1 MPRGGRSLPALLRG
15 VFAWA
20 FARRLPVP
28 GAPALVIDDSWH
40 GAAAH
45 GRLLIE
51 GRLATPH
58 GEVDLIATWRHP
70 ATAAK
75 VAAGTPAAFGW
86 LRDLRELG
94 GEAARLKAR
103 ELVQAWFDGGR
114 PGGGA
119 AADITARRVVHWI
132 GHFSFFCASADDDFR
147 RAFMAQIAADAANLR
162 RTLSLG
168 QTGSSPL
175 VVFKGVLWATLFL
188 TGGLDG
194 RRHFERWLGDALAAS
209 FDANGGPIDRAP
221 DSAARALADL
231 IDIRQAYRAAGHEEP
246 EPVASAIEAATSW
259 VRMMRHGD
267 GGLACFN
274 GAAAMS
280 GPDLD
285 HLLTVADS
293 KARALREAPDSGYM
307 RLVGGRTVVV
317 IDGGVGAV
325 GAARSHAAPLAFEM
339 SVGRQR
345 LVVNCGA
352 ADYDDRWSTPLRATA
367 AHSTLIVD
375 DCNAVAIAADGRIAR
390 RPDLA
395 RVRRDVA
402 ERNQWFE
409 GEHDGYAARYGVVH
423 RRRLFL
429 AAAGGDLR
437 GEDMLVYG
445 GGPSQRGKRAV
456 VRFHLH
462 PRVSASLVQ
471 NGTEVLLRLPSG
483 TGWRFRVAGGA
494 VALHDSVYFGDGGL
508 ARCQQ
513 IVVDADLDTALDQ
526 GTCQIRWAFRREG

>member
-1 MPRGGRSLPALLRG
+1 
-15 VFAWA
+15 
-20 FARRLPVP
+20 
-28 GAPALVIDDSWH
+28 
-40 GAAAH
+40 
-45 GRLLIE
+45 
-51 GRLATPH
+51 
-58 GEVDLIATWRHP
+58 
-70 ATAAK
+70 
-75 VAAGTPAAFGW
+75 
-86 LRDLRELG
+86 
-94 GEAARLKAR
+94 
-103 ELVQAWFDGGR
+103 
-114 PGGGA
+114 
-119 AADITARRVVHWI
+119 
-132 GHFSFFCASADDDFR
+132 
-147 RAFMAQIAADAANLR
+147 
-162 RTLSLG
+162 
-168 QTGSSPL
+168 
-175 VVFKGVLWATLFL
+175 
-188 TGGLDG
+188 
-194 RRHFERWLGDALAAS
+194 
-209 FDANGGPIDRAP
+209 
-221 DSAARALADL
+221 
-231 IDIRQAYRAAGHEEP
+231 
-246 EPVASAIEAATSW
+246 
-259 VRMMRHGD
+259 
-267 GGLACFN
+267 
-274 GAAAMS
+274 
-280 GPDLD
+280 
-285 HLLTVADS
+285 
-293 KARALREAPDSGYM
+293 M

-352 ADYDDRWSTPLRATA
+352 ADHDDRWSIPLRATA

-395 RVRRDVA
+395 RARRDVA

-526 GTCQIRWAFRREG
+526 GTCQIKWAFRREG

>member
-1 MPRGGRSLPALLRG
+1 M
-15 VFAWA
+15 
-20 FARRLPVP
+20 
-28 GAPALVIDDSWH
+28 
-40 GAAAH
+40 
-45 GRLLIE
+45 
-51 GRLATPH
+51 
-58 GEVDLIATWRHP
+58 
-70 ATAAK
+70 
-75 VAAGTPAAFGW
+75 
-86 LRDLRELG
+86 
-94 GEAARLKAR
+94 EA
-103 ELVQAWFDGGR
+103 DN
-114 PGGGA
+114 
-119 AADITARRVVHWI
+119 TARRVVHWI

-231 IDIRQAYRAAGHEEP
+231 IDIRQAFRAAGHEEP
-246 EPVASAIEAATSW
+246 EPVASAIEAATAW

-352 ADYDDRWSTPLRATA
+352 ADHDDRWSTPLRATA
-367 AHSTLIVD
+367 APSTYGPGNWGETPTADHPLIQTL
-375 DCNAVAIAADGRIAR
+375 GKTWTRIR
-390 RPDLA
+390 TQND
-395 RVRRDVA
+395 A
-402 ERNQWFE
+402 EN
-409 GEHDGYAARYGVVH
+409 H
-423 RRRLFL
+423 
-429 AAAGGDLR
+429 
-437 GEDMLVYG
+437 
-445 GGPSQRGKRAV
+445 
-456 VRFHLH
+456 
-462 PRVSASLVQ
+462 
-471 NGTEVLLRLPSG
+471 
-483 TGWRFRVAGGA
+483 
-494 VALHDSVYFGDGGL
+494 
-508 ARCQQ
+508 
-513 IVVDADLDTALDQ
+513 
-526 GTCQIRWAFRREG
+526 

>member
-1 MPRGGRSLPALLRG
+1 M
-15 VFAWA
+15 
-20 FARRLPVP
+20 
-28 GAPALVIDDSWH
+28 
-40 GAAAH
+40 
-45 GRLLIE
+45 
-51 GRLATPH
+51 
-58 GEVDLIATWRHP
+58 
-70 ATAAK
+70 
-75 VAAGTPAAFGW
+75 
-86 LRDLRELG
+86 RDLRELG

-194 RRHFERWLGDALAAS
+194 RRHFERWLNDALAAS

-231 IDIRQAYRAAGHEEP
+231 IDIRQAFRAAGHEEP
-246 EPVASAIEAATSW
+246 EPVASAIEAATAW

-307 RLVGGRTVVV
+307 RLVGGARWWSSTA
-317 IDGGVGAV
+317 GLALSARRGAMPRRWLLKCRWA
-325 GAARSHAAPLAFEM
+325 GNAW
-339 SVGRQR
+339 
-345 LVVNCGA
+345 
-352 ADYDDRWSTPLRATA
+352 WSTAGPPTTTTA
-367 AHSTLIVD
+367 GPRRS
-375 DCNAVAIAADGRIAR
+375 AR
-390 RPDLA
+390 P
-395 RVRRDVA
+395 
-402 ERNQWFE
+402 
-409 GEHDGYAARYGVVH
+409 
-423 RRRLFL
+423 
-429 AAAGGDLR
+429 
-437 GEDMLVYG
+437 
-445 GGPSQRGKRAV
+445 P
-456 VRFHLH
+456 
-462 PRVSASLVQ
+462 P
-471 NGTEVLLRLPSG
+471 
-483 TGWRFRVAGGA
+483 
-494 VALHDSVYFGDGGL
+494 
-508 ARCQQ
+508 
-513 IVVDADLDTALDQ
+513 TAL
-526 GTCQIRWAFRREG
+526 